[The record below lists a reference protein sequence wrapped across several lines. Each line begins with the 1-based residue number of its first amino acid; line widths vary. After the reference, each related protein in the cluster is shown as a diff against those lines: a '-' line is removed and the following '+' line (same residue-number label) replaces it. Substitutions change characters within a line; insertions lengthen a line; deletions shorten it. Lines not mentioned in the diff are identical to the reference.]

1 MAEQPDHSW
10 RKTLKRRL
18 IVATGALL
26 LWSVA
31 IEARLVYFQILR
43 HDELLEE
50 ANGQQSDPVVLAAKR
65 GDILDRNGR
74 PLALTVDHDSAFAVP
89 LEVESAK
96 AGKTVEAFCEAVGDC
111 TQAERAMYVKRLTFR
126 DKRDRARPFVFL
138 RRWLKP
144 EQAERVAKL
153 ELKGVYFRKEPL
165 RYYPNRGLAAHLL
178 GWVGADNTG
187 MAGVERRHERTI
199 GGEAG
204 KAVMQID
211 AKGRPFN
218 RVEKPP
224 TAGANVV
231 LTIDQNIQHVAER
244 ALADGVK
251 WSGALGGS
259 AIVLDPTTGE
269 LLAMASYPTFNPN
282 KLAGSEATDR
292 ANRAVEHVYEPGST
306 FKTFTAAAA
315 LEEKVAKP
323 SDLIHTSPG
332 RIRFGARVIDEAK
345 GHNYGTLTF
354 EDVIVKSSNVGAVKI
369 GLELGA
375 ERLSRYVT
383 GFGFGSKASESDF
396 AGESRGLWNGSSLS
410 EGAIAS
416 VSMGYEVGVT
426 PLQMAAAVSVVANG
440 GELIRPRLIK
450 GWIRDRVYTPV
461 PKQVVRR
468 VISEGTARV
477 LTGIM
482 EEVVNRGTA
491 KVAQIE
497 GFTIAGKTGTAAKVL
512 KGGGYSTSE
521 YNVSFV
527 GFVPSREPMFTIL
540 VVIDTPT
547 KVSPYGGTVAAP
559 VFQKIAAAVLL
570 QRGVPASLNRPAP
583 LLIAHRDP
591 LQQRV
596 SGPAAPEV
604 VTVADSSSSPTVFPD
619 LVGVNARDAVRTL
632 VRLGFSPRLH
642 GAGAVVNQRPA
653 AGTPLD
659 LTDSATLWLD
669 RRSPPAADPGEAQP
683 RALDAAGMS
692 RGRP

>member
-1 MAEQPDHSW
+1 MAELDHSW

-50 ANGQQSDPVVLAAKR
+50 ADGQQSNQVQLTAKR

-89 LEVESAK
+89 LEVTSAK
-96 AGKTVEAFCEAVGDC
+96 AVKTVEAFCGAVGDC
-111 TQAERAMYVKRLTFR
+111 TQAERALYVKRLTFR

-144 EQAERVAKL
+144 EQAERVARL
-153 ELKGVYFRKEPL
+153 ELKGVYFQKEPL
-165 RYYPNRGLAAHLL
+165 RYYPNRELAAHLL
-178 GWVGADNTG
+178 GWVGKDNNKG
-187 MAGVERRHERTI
+187 LAGIEQRHEQII
-199 GGEAG
+199 GGQAG
-204 KAVMQID
+204 TAVKQID

-218 RVEKPP
+218 RIEKPP
-224 TAGANVV
+224 VAGTSVM
-231 LTIDQNIQHVAER
+231 LTIDQNIQYVAER
-244 ALADGVK
+244 ELEAGVK
-251 WSGALGGS
+251 WSGAIGGS
-259 AIVLDPTTGE
+259 VIVLDPATGE
-269 LLAMASYPTFNPN
+269 ILAMANYPTFNPN
-282 KLAGSEATDR
+282 NLDGSKDTDWK
-292 ANRAVEHVYEPGST
+292 NRAVQDVYEPGST
-306 FKTFTAAAA
+306 FKTVTAAAA
-315 LEEKVAKP
+315 LEEKLAKP

-332 RIRFGARVIDEAK
+332 RIRLGARVIDEAK
-345 GHNYGTLTF
+345 GHDYGTLTF

-369 GLELGA
+369 GLDLGP
-375 ERLSRYVT
+375 ERLRKYVEA
-383 GFGFGSKASESDF
+383 FGFGSKASKPDF
-396 AGESRGLWNGSSLS
+396 AGESRGIWGGSSLGP
-410 EGAIAS
+410 GAIAS

-440 GELIRPRLIK
+440 GELIQPRLVK
-450 GWIRDRVYTPV
+450 GWIRDRAYTPV
-461 PKQVVRR
+461 PKTVVRR
-468 VISEGTARV
+468 VIGEGTAKV

-497 GFTIAGKTGTAAKVL
+497 GFTVAGKTGTAAKVL

-547 KVSPYGGTVAAP
+547 RVSPYGGTVAAP
-559 VFQKIAAAVLL
+559 VFQKIASAVLR

-591 LQQRV
+591 LQQRI
-596 SGPAAPEV
+596 SGPAEPEV
-604 VTVADSSSSPTVFPD
+604 VTVADSSSSPTAFPD
-619 LVGVNARDAVRTL
+619 LVGMNARDAVRTL

-642 GAGAVVNQRPA
+642 GAGDVVNQRPA
-653 AGTPLD
+653 AGTPLEF
-659 LTDSATLWLD
+659 TDSATLWLD
-669 RRSPPAADPGEAQP
+669 RRPPPDAAPGEAQP
-683 RALDAAGMS
+683 RALDAAGVS